1 MDVVLTMT
9 QSRGGVRLYHALD
22 GAWVASGTG
31 TSEDEADGCTLT
43 RATKIGVEG
52 RLGASGNG
60 VTLLHNQSA
69 QRALLNFS
77 VSKGEGVVTAT
88 TRYCDGSTIAK
99 DTKYFW
105 GIADSSVE
113 VRVEPGPIGATR
125 YIVSKEETAPCG
137 AGATCT
143 RTATGVLQ
151 ASPGVRGGRVFRER
165 QKRLRVLR
173 MVLSVLGAFAGAF
186 LGVMVSA
193 IVWPD
198 QVPGIGFT
206 AGAALGFMLGRV
218 VR

>member
-1 MDVVLTMT
+1 MLPGCSLVRASQPEELAGTVTWSMTREYQDPARPSRHEVLTTSVTMDVVLTMT

-22 GAWVASGTG
+22 GAWAASGTG
-31 TSEDEADGCTLT
+31 TAEDEADGCTLA

-60 VTLLHNQSA
+60 VTLMHNQSA

-88 TRYCDGSTIAK
+88 TRYCDGTTIAK
-99 DTKYFW
+99 DTKYYW

-113 VRVEPGPIGATR
+113 VRVEAGPIGATR

-137 AGATCT
+137 TGATCT

-151 ASPGVRGGRVFRER
+151 ASPG
-165 QKRLRVLR
+165 
-173 MVLSVLGAFAGAF
+173 A
-186 LGVMVSA
+186 
-193 IVWPD
+193 
-198 QVPGIGFT
+198 
-206 AGAALGFMLGRV
+206 
-218 VR
+218 